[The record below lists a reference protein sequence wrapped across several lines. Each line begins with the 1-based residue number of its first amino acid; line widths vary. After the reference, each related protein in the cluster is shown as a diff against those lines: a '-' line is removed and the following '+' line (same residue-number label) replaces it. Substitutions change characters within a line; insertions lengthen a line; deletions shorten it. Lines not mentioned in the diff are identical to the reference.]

1 VANGTCSKMERNSI
15 SKNKSK
21 KKACKEKI
29 MSGYDDA
36 DLKAAYME
44 GCRDY
49 LKNVPK
55 LDCPY
60 DDLEMKEA
68 WLDGWCD
75 TKDDEDDK

>member
-1 VANGTCSKMERNSI
+1 
-15 SKNKSK
+15 
-21 KKACKEKI
+21 